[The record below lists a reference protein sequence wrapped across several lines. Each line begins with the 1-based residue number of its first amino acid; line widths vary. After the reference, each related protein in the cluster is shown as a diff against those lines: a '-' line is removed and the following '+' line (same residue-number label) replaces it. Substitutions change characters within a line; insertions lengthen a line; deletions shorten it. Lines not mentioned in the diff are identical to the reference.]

1 MDELKQQE
9 SFVEEGITLSELLK
23 IVWNNITLVALVTL
37 WVTIFGFIYTFILV
51 SPEYTSETSIM
62 VQVDITGT
70 TLTEQNAI
78 SIAQNLIATY
88 KEFVVSDTVLSSVVA
103 DIEGLSA
110 DYSLTALKNSI
121 SVSSSTSVL
130 IIYIEVV
137 NESPEL
143 AAEIANQLVE
153 NSILIADDDA
163 IGYTLLQNKMKLL
176 DPATVAVEPSAPNKP
191 LNIVI
196 SFLIG
201 VILALGIVFI
211 KELFNNKFQSAVE
224 MEKYLNINVIAA
236 VPGTIKERK
245 LVD

>member
-1 MDELKQQE
+1 MDDLKQQE
-9 SFVEEGITLSELLK
+9 SYVEEGITLSELLK
-23 IVWNNITLVALVTL
+23 IVWNNVTLVALVTL
-37 WVTIFGFIYTFILV
+37 WVTIFGFIYTYIIV
-51 SPEYTSETSIM
+51 DEEYTSETSIM

-88 KEFVVSDTVLSSVVA
+88 KEFVVSDTVLSSVLI
-103 DIEGLSA
+103 DNELIP
-110 DYSLTALKNSI
+110 DTYSLVALKNSI
-121 SVSSSTSVL
+121 TVSSSTSVL

-143 AAEIANQLVE
+143 AAEIANQLVAE
-153 NSILIADDDA
+153 SIRIADNDE
-163 IGYTLLQNKMKLL
+163 IGYKLLQNKMKLL
-176 DPATVAVEPSAPNKP
+176 DPATVPVIPSAPNKP

-201 VILALGIVFI
+201 VILALGIVFV